1 MEHVLRHGSNGSAP
15 LSKCYLLPVCCLIW
29 PGMAVFVVCTLLELS
44 VCSSF
49 LSGLLG
55 GDVMRCSHLHQ
66 LSQVSVLSKP
76 ISKLSVSHA
85 FCLTSQSMLAGV
97 VLVVHCKQ
105 GSPWAGRTGG
115 RCPLLCCPA
124 SSLALSLSLS
134 SCSCSA
140 APLLPGA
147 PRGNA
152 QEQASPC
159 L

>member
-1 MEHVLRHGSNGSAP
+1 M
-15 LSKCYLLPVCCLIW
+15 LPVASVLPHLTWDGCLCCLHSAWI
-29 PGMAVFVVCTLLELS
+29 VS

-85 FCLTSQSMLAGV
+85 FWLTSQSMLAGV

-140 APLLPGA
+140 APLLPQCAQLPGA